1 MWNFTVG
8 GLLVPQLEEIQH
20 LFESKETAEESQ
32 RAEEVT
38 ADNTFI
44 GDYLSWFSLENGTT

>member
-38 ADNTFI
+38 ADNTFL
-44 GDYLSWFSLENGTT
+44 GDYLS